1 MEELEYVWAKNLYLQ
16 RKKKSS
22 TKGRHGEDLE
32 YILELG
38 EVVEGFD
45 VIDETNSNLE
55 DGPEPLAIEVLVL
68 SCI

>member
-1 MEELEYVWAKNLYLQ
+1 MGPKPMSLKE
-16 RKKKSS
+16 KKSS

-38 EVVEGFD
+38 EVVDGFD
-45 VIDETNSNLE
+45 ETDLDLE
-55 DGPEPLAIEVLVL
+55 DELVPLLIEVLFL